1 MGRELIKVP
10 YPVIVEGKYD
20 KIRLSAVIEANIIT
34 TGGFSLFKDKEKIE
48 YLKKMCDKRGAVVV
62 FTDSDVAGLVI
73 RNYLKNALGEGR
85 KVYNLYTPRVEGKEK
100 RKRIP
105 SKEGILGVEGIDCD
119 SLGSIFTA
127 FLQRAGI
134 ENTETEN
141 MALERKTENK
151 SRKIEKSRLYSDG
164 LSGGEGSRGKRAAL
178 CRILGIPENISAG
191 ALIEAINLLGA
202 ADIYDKF
209 VSDYVENQNSNYSS

>member
-1 MGRELIKVP
+1 
-10 YPVIVEGKYD
+10 
-20 KIRLSAVIEANIIT
+20 
-34 TGGFSLFKDKEKIE
+34 
-48 YLKKMCDKRGAVVV
+48 
-62 FTDSDVAGLVI
+62 
-73 RNYLKNALGEGR
+73 
-85 KVYNLYTPRVEGKEK
+85 
-100 RKRIP
+100 
-105 SKEGILGVEGIDCD
+105 
-119 SLGSIFTA
+119 
-127 FLQRAGI
+127 
-134 ENTETEN
+134 

-209 VSDYVENQNSNYSS
+209 VSDYEENQNSNYSS